1 MCDTQN
7 KTKPIPIN
15 YKKSTC
21 QNPTL
26 NHHIPCSSYE
36 YKKYD
41 YVWPKYSNTPPI
53 KNSIT
58 SHFRYSNNGGAPDD
72 PKDKTPP
79 NKKLFQ
85 KIYMDMFANIY
96 LKNSLD

>member
-41 YVWPKYSNTPPI
+41 YVWPKYSI
-53 KNSIT
+53 K
-58 SHFRYSNNGGAPDD
+58 
-72 PKDKTPP
+72 
-79 NKKLFQ
+79 
-85 KIYMDMFANIY
+85 
-96 LKNSLD
+96 

>member
-26 NHHIPCSSYE
+26 NHLMNIRSM
-36 YKKYD
+36 
-41 YVWPKYSNTPPI
+41 I
-53 KNSIT
+53 M
-58 SHFRYSNNGGAPDD
+58 FG
-72 PKDKTPP
+72 P
-79 NKKLFQ
+79 NIVIL
-85 KIYMDMFANIY
+85 
-96 LKNSLD
+96 LL